1 MGFLFSDH
9 KEIFRRPV
17 MHPLPPLNALRAF
30 EAAARAGGFAP
41 AGRELGV
48 TSAAV
53 SQQVRA
59 LEAQLG
65 KALFVRRGNRLT
77 LTDAG
82 LSLYPRLGEA
92 FALLSEIAAS
102 VRLGPARRGLVVSVA
117 PSMMVW
123 FLPRLAAHRAAGHG
137 GRIELRAE
145 DDPVAFGRE
154 GADLRLTY
162 DGAHYGEFRVEELF
176 RDRAVPVV
184 SPALWR
190 EGDDRA
196 GPLSS
201 LPDER
206 FVHTDWGRHYASHP
220 TWAAWMARAGL
231 ARAVDPARG
240 VQVSWSAHAAAAAE
254 AGLGAALVPLSVAG
268 PALAAGRLVCPSPV
282 ALPLER
288 PHVAVYPNALARRAD
303 LAALLAALREG

>member
-1 MGFLFSDH
+1 
-9 KEIFRRPV
+9 
-17 MHPLPPLNALRAF
+17 MHALPPLNALRAF
-30 EAAARAGGFAP
+30 EAAARTGGFAT

-59 LEAQLG
+59 LETQLG
-65 KALFVRRGNRLT
+65 KKLFVRRGNRLT

-102 VRLGPARRGLVVSVA
+102 VSLGPARRGLVVSVV

-123 FLPRLAAHRAAGHG
+123 LLPRLAAFRAANP

-145 DDPVAFGRE
+145 DDPIAFGRE

-176 RDRAVPVV
+176 RDAAVPVV
-184 SPALWR
+184 SPAVWR
-190 EGDDRA
+190 AGDDRD

-201 LPDER
+201 LPDAM
-206 FVHTDWGRHYASHP
+206 FVHTDWGRDYASHP

-231 ARAVDPARG
+231 PRTVDPGAG

-254 AGLGAALVPLSVAG
+254 AGLGVALVPLSVAG
-268 PALAAGRLVCPSPV
+268 PALRAGRLLQPSPV
-282 ALPLER
+282 ALPLQR
-288 PHVAVYPNALARRAD
+288 PHVAVWPNALGRRRD
-303 LAALLAALREG
+303 LAALVAHLKAA

>member
-1 MGFLFSDH
+1 
-9 KEIFRRPV
+9 

-30 EAAARAGGFAP
+30 EAAARTGGFAS

-59 LEAQLG
+59 LEDQLG
-65 KALFVRRGNRLT
+65 KGLFVRRGNRLT

-92 FALLSEIAAS
+92 FAMLSEIAAS
-102 VRLGPARRGLVVSVA
+102 ASLGPARRGLIVSVA
-117 PSMMVW
+117 PSMMGW
-123 FLPRLAAHRAAGHG
+123 LLPRLAAHRAAEGGG
-137 GRIELRAE
+137 GRVELRAE

-162 DGAHYGEFRVEELF
+162 DGAHYGEYRVETLF
-176 RDRAVPVV
+176 RDAAVPVV
-184 SPALWR
+184 SPAVWR
-190 EGDDRA
+190 AAEDRE

-201 LPDER
+201 LPDAM
-206 FVHTDWGRHYASHP
+206 FVHTDWGRDYASHP

-231 ARAVDPARG
+231 GRAVDPARG

-268 PALAAGRLVCPSPV
+268 PALAEGRLVSPSPV
-282 ALPLER
+282 HLPLER
-288 PHVAVYPNALARRAD
+288 PHVAVWPQALARRSD
-303 LAALLAALREG
+303 LAALLAHLRAG

>member
-1 MGFLFSDH
+1 
-9 KEIFRRPV
+9 

-30 EAAARAGGFAP
+30 EAAARTGGFAA

-59 LEAQLG
+59 LEDQLG
-65 KALFVRRGNRLT
+65 KGLFVRRGNRLT

-102 VRLGPARRGLVVSVA
+102 ASLGPARRGLVVSVA
-117 PSMMVW
+117 PSMMGW
-123 FLPRLAAHRAAGHG
+123 FLPRLAAHRAGGAG
-137 GRIELRAE
+137 GRIDLRAE

-162 DGAHYGEFRVEELF
+162 DGAHYGEYRVETLF
-176 RDRAVPVV
+176 RDAAVPVV
-184 SPALWR
+184 SPAVWR
-190 EGDDRA
+190 PSDDRE

-201 LPDER
+201 LPDAM
-206 FVHTDWGRHYASHP
+206 FVHTDWGRDYASHP

-231 ARAVDPARG
+231 GRAVDPARG

-268 PALAAGRLVCPSPV
+268 PALAEGRVVSPSAV
-282 ALPLER
+282 QLPLER
-288 PHVAVYPNALARRAD
+288 PHVAVWPQALARRAD
-303 LAALLAALREG
+303 LAALLAHLRAG

>member
-1 MGFLFSDH
+1 
-9 KEIFRRPV
+9 
-17 MHPLPPLNALRAF
+17 MHPLPPLTALRAF
-30 EAAARAGGFAP
+30 EAAARTGGFAA

-65 KALFVRRGNRLT
+65 KTLFVRRGNRLT

-92 FALLSEIAAS
+92 FAMLSEIAAS
-102 VRLGPARRGLVVSVA
+102 VSLGPARRGLVVSVA
-117 PSMMVW
+117 PSMTGW
-123 FLPRLAAHRAAGHG
+123 FLPRLAAFRRAGGG
-137 GRIELRAE
+137 GRIALLAE

-176 RDRAVPVV
+176 RDAAVPVV
-184 SPALWR
+184 SPAVWR
-190 EGDDRA
+190 AADDREA
-196 GPLSS
+196 PLSS
-201 LPDER
+201 LPDAM
-206 FVHTDWGRHYASHP
+206 FVHTDWGRDYASHP

-231 ARAVDPARG
+231 PRTPDPGLG
-240 VQVSWSAHAAAAAE
+240 VQVAWSVHAAAAAE

-268 PALAAGRLVCPSPV
+268 PALAEGRLVQPSPV
-282 ALPLER
+282 RLPLER
-288 PHVAVYPNALARRAD
+288 PHVAVYPNALARRSD
-303 LAALLAALREG
+303 LAALVAHLKAG